1 MQVGRVLAAVAALVG
16 AVGGLLDPD
25 AIELVEDSL
34 DLVVGAGDDIGAGVD
49 DGVFDLVSVELDG
62 GSPEGLVGVLVS
74 PGDGTS
80 ELGVVHVADIEGG
93 LATAA
98 KGELER
104 AGLDGVLF
112 LGGPD
117 EGVLLDV
124 EATVFGSGERE
135 AKLAA
140 SQITVKVFSA
150 MADGDVV
157 GLDVAYGDVVGVDV
171 AVDMEIDVG
180 EIKGCVEVV
189 GGARLFRVVEGLVED
204 EVGGAGIEDD
214 GNSLWGRADMDG
226 AGPVGVVTKRGLAG
240 GTFLFVGVM
249 QVDDVQVLAGGVEV
263 AFCEA
268 GVLV

>member
-1 MQVGRVLAAVAALVG
+1 MN
-16 AVGGLLDPD
+16 
-25 AIELVEDSL
+25 
-34 DLVVGAGDDIGAGVD
+34 VVFI
-49 DGVFDLVSVELDG
+49 ELDG
-62 GSPEGLVGVLVS
+62 GSPEGLVRVLVG
-74 PGDGTS
+74 PGD
-80 ELGVVHVADIEGG
+80 EAGVFEGVEQADVEGG
-93 LATAA
+93 LATVTE
-98 KGELER
+98 GELER
-104 AGLDGVLF
+104 AGLDEVLF
-112 LGGPD
+112 FGSPN

-124 EATVFGSGERE
+124 EATDLDSGEGE

-180 EIKGCVEVV
+180 EIKGSVEVV
-189 GGARLFRVVEGLVED
+189 GGERLFRVVEGLVED
-204 EVGGAGIEDD
+204 EVGRAGIEDD
-214 GNSLWGRADMDG
+214 GSRLWGRADKDG

-263 AFCEA
+263 ALCEA

>member
-1 MQVGRVLAAVAALVG
+1 MFEGVEQADVERGLAAVT
-16 AVGGLLDPD
+16 
-25 AIELVEDSL
+25 E
-34 DLVVGAGDDIGAGVD
+34 
-49 DGVFDLVSVELDG
+49 
-62 GSPEGLVGVLVS
+62 
-74 PGDGTS
+74 
-80 ELGVVHVADIEGG
+80 
-93 LATAA
+93 
-98 KGELER
+98 GELER
-104 AGLDGVLF
+104 AGLDEVLF
-112 LGGPD
+112 FGSPN

-124 EATVFGSGERE
+124 EATVLDSGEGE
-135 AKLAA
+135 AKLTA

-180 EIKGCVEVV
+180 EIKGSVEVV
-189 GGARLFRVVEGLVED
+189 GGERLFRVVEGLVED
-204 EVGGAGIEDD
+204 EVGRAGIEDD
-214 GNSLWGRADMDG
+214 GSRLWGRADKDG

>member
-1 MQVGRVLAAVAALVG
+1 MN
-16 AVGGLLDPD
+16 
-25 AIELVEDSL
+25 
-34 DLVVGAGDDIGAGVD
+34 VVFI
-49 DGVFDLVSVELDG
+49 ELDG
-62 GSPEGLVGVLVS
+62 GSPEGLVRVLVG
-74 PGDGTS
+74 PGD
-80 ELGVVHVADIEGG
+80 EAGVFEGVEQADVEGG
-93 LATAA
+93 LATVTE
-98 KGELER
+98 GELER
-104 AGLDGVLF
+104 AGLDEVLF

-124 EATVFGSGERE
+124 EATVLDSGEGE
-135 AKLAA
+135 AKLTA

-189 GGARLFRVVEGLVED
+189 GGERVFRVVEGLVED
-204 EVGGAGIEDD
+204 EVGRAGIEDD
-214 GNSLWGRADMDG
+214 GSRLWGRADKDG

-263 AFCEA
+263 TLCEA

>member
-1 MQVGRVLAAVAALVG
+1 M
-16 AVGGLLDPD
+16 
-25 AIELVEDSL
+25 
-34 DLVVGAGDDIGAGVD
+34 
-49 DGVFDLVSVELDG
+49 
-62 GSPEGLVGVLVS
+62 
-74 PGDGTS
+74 
-80 ELGVVHVADIEGG
+80 
-93 LATAA
+93 
-98 KGELER
+98 
-104 AGLDGVLF
+104 
-112 LGGPD
+112 
-117 EGVLLDV
+117 LDV
-124 EATVFGSGERE
+124 EATVFGSGEGE

-180 EIKGCVEVV
+180 EIKGSVEVV
-189 GGARLFRVVEGLVED
+189 GGERVFRVVEGLVED
-204 EVGGAGIEDD
+204 EVGRAGIEDD
-214 GNSLWGRADMDG
+214 GSRLWGRADKDG

>member
-25 AIELVEDSL
+25 AIELVKDSL

-49 DGVFDLVSVELDG
+49 DGVFDLVSVELDR

-104 AGLDGVLF
+104 AGLEGVLF

-124 EATVFGSGERE
+124 EATVFGGGEGE

-180 EIKGCVEVV
+180 EIKGSVEVV
-189 GGARLFRVVEGLVED
+189 GGERVFRAVEGLVED
-204 EVGGAGIEDD
+204 EVGRAGIEDD
-214 GNSLWGRADMDG
+214 GSRLWGRADKDG

-263 AFCEA
+263 ALCEA